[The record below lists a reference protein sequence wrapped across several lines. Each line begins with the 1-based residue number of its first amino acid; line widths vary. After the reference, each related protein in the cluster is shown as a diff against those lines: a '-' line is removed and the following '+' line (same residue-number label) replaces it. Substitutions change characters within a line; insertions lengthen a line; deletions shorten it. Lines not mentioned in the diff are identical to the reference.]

1 MARPLKRKRAIGGPL
16 AIAGDAK
23 RRPLSNQTERDKN
36 MKTEGVVFTPVP
48 VERNIPETPKVKL
61 RLSREACE
69 PVCELCGHTVI
80 ATHCKRICLH
90 CGFMTGCSE
99 GI

>member
-1 MARPLKRKRAIGGPL
+1 MSLKK
-16 AIAGDAK
+16 D
-23 RRPLSNQTERDKN
+23 
-36 MKTEGVVFTPVP
+36 EGVVFSPVP
-48 VERNIPETPKVKL
+48 MAPPVAEKRER
-61 RLSREACE
+61 RLYLSPHPADPRCE
-69 PVCELCGHTVI
+69 MCGHPVI